1 MSRSVGSGTDKVLRQ
16 WEQVNE
22 RREMSEDI
30 KRFFKESLG
39 RKKSAGKKSKAKTK
53 STRGKKK

>member
-22 RREMSEDI
+22 RKEMSQEI
-30 KRFFKESLG
+30 SKFFKDSLG
-39 RKKSAGKKSKAKTK
+39 RKKSAWKKSKAKTK
-53 STRGKKK
+53 SNKGKKK

>member
-22 RREMSEDI
+22 RKEMSEDI

-53 STRGKKK
+53 SNKGKKK

>member
-22 RREMSEDI
+22 RKEMSEDI

>member
-16 WEQVNE
+16 WEQANE
-22 RREMSEDI
+22 RKEMSQEI
-30 KRFFKESLG
+30 SKFFKESLG